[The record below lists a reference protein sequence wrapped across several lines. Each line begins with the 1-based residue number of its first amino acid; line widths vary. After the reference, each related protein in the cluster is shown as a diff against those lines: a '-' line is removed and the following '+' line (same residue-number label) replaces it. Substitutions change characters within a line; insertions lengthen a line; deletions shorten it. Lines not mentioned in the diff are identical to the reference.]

1 MILHTHTNSYNM
13 CPFSNYALEL
23 DDLLGGEPMQHRE
36 IEGKESRTFVNIF
49 SDGITYLEGGV
60 DSGFRKVSDEDD
72 DLNIQRLYRVYKKK
86 GEQTPRCFEV
96 ALECSSLNDSDAFL
110 LDAGSK
116 IYTWFGT
123 NVSAFEKSKS
133 ATVAHNIKQ
142 TRLGSCECILD
153 VEDDNEEFWEILGGR
168 GEIKAAG
175 ETAADN
181 ASLES
186 VEKKMYVVSE
196 SGGPVKV
203 TEVPFSRSS
212 LASNDVF
219 IIDTMKDDAFV
230 WIGKDSSSA
239 EKHQSMLISYRYL
252 KAMDRYDSTCVTR
265 VLEGQEDRCT
275 PFLEVF

>member
-1 MILHTHTNSYNM
+1 M
-13 CPFSNYALEL
+13 
-23 DDLLGGEPMQHRE
+23 
-36 IEGKESRTFVNIF
+36 NIF

-60 DSGFRKVSDEDD
+60 DSGFRKVSDDDD

-96 ALECSSLNDSDAFL
+96 ALKCSSLNDSDAFL

-153 VEDDNEEFWEILGGR
+153 VEDDNEEFWEILGGK
-168 GEIKAAG
+168 GEVKAAAE
-175 ETAADN
+175 ETSVDDVSSE
-181 ASLES
+181 SL
-186 VEKKMYVVSE
+186 EKKMYIVSDT
-196 SGGPVKV
+196 SGPVKV
-203 TEVPFSRSS
+203 TEVPFSRRS
-212 LASNDVF
+212 LTSNDVF
-219 IIDTMKDDAFV
+219 IIDTIKDVHV

-239 EKHQSMLISYRYL
+239 EKHQAMLISYRYL
-252 KAMDRYDSTCVTR
+252 KAMGRYDSTCVTR
-265 VLEGQEDRCT
+265 VLEDQEDRCT

>member
-1 MILHTHTNSYNM
+1 M
-13 CPFSNYALEL
+13 
-23 DDLLGGEPMQHRE
+23 
-36 IEGKESRTFVNIF
+36 
-49 SDGITYLEGGV
+49 
-60 DSGFRKVSDEDD
+60 SDEDN

-96 ALECSSLNDSDAFL
+96 ALKCSSLNDSDAFL

-153 VEDDNEEFWEILGGR
+153 VEDDNEEFWEILGGK

-175 ETAADN
+175 ETAADD
-181 ASLES
+181 ASSES
-186 VEKKMYVVSE
+186 VAKKMYTVSE

-230 WIGKDSSSA
+230 WIGKDSSFA